1 MKRTTATNDLDFEQT
16 LLFHVELCYSV
27 AFALTRDP
35 DRALVLAK
43 ETLQWAWQR
52 GERMAD
58 TGSLKMS
65 LLSELRGRYRR
76 NCRAVRNR
84 PASGRKPL

>member
-1 MKRTTATNDLDFEQT
+1 MKRTTATNDLDFEDT
-16 LLFHVELCYSV
+16 LLLHVELCYSV

-65 LLSELRGRYRR
+65 LLSELRGRYMR
-76 NCRAVRNR
+76 NCRGVRNQLV
-84 PASGRKPL
+84 SGR